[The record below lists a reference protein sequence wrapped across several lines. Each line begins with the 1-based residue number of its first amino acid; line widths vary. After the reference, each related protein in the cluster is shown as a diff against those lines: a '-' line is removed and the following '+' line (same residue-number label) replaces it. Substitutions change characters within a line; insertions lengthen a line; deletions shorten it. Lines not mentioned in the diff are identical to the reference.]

1 MRFAKLGLAGLLGLS
16 LLGCQMQ
23 QTGPEECQPVA
34 YQPGGVTGS
43 LSPDADFRGVDA
55 DSISGVEAGRIQVK
69 EDSKDPF
76 KAGQLIISN
85 CNDGLVRQVT
95 GVQAA
100 SPSGGISPQ
109 GIRTVWLNTQ
119 DATLEDAVASG
130 DANIDFG
137 QLQVQSLEQAMPGV
151 ELQQVTGK
159 ITIKNLTFTPVQ
171 GVTVVLNGSVEQTLN
186 PRFRLAFN
194 NGSVDVFEAGL
205 GGQFKSEIR
214 AKITV
219 TKAIPSWGKEQPI
232 AQAAPI
238 RRAFLVGSVPV
249 VVVVTPK
256 LVVGASGGADNN
268 ITVEAGIAPTLSF
281 DAGVKYDRDG
291 AQKWIPI
298 WKDPTFALNPT
309 FSYTVPAKA
318 NSKVYAKMVMDV
330 KFYGLAGPT
339 LEAGPQMN
347 LTLNPTGSS
356 PLAKLAAGA
365 GASASVSAGFNVLGK
380 GLSVGTAPLTRE
392 ATTELSCTASSC
404 N

>member
-1 MRFAKLGLAGLLGLS
+1 MRKLGLLLISLGLLLS
-16 LLGCQMQ
+16 ACANPLG
-23 QTGPEECQPVA
+23 GEE
-34 YQPGGVTGS
+34 
-43 LSPDADFRGVDA
+43 FRLNPSA
-55 DSISGVEAGRIQVK
+55 KLINAAEITQVEANRIQVRNDQDY
-69 EDSKDPF
+69 E
-76 KAGQLIISN
+76 AGQIIISEVGE
-85 CNDGLVRQVT
+85 GLVRRVT
-95 GVQAA
+95 GVGAA
-100 SPSGGISPQ
+100 SVSPQ

-119 DATLEDAVASG
+119 DAALEDAVASG
-130 DANIDFG
+130 EANIDFG
-137 QLQVQSLEQAMPGV
+137 QLQIQSLEQAMPGV
-151 ELQQVTGK
+151 QLQQVTGK

-205 GGQFKSEIR
+205 GGQFKSEIK

-219 TKAIPSWGKEQPI
+219 TKAIPSWEKEQPI

-238 RRAFLVGSVPV
+238 RRAFLVGAVPV

-256 LVVGASGGADNN
+256 LVVGASGGAENN
-268 ITVEAGIAPTLSF
+268 VTVEAGIAPTLSF
-281 DAGVKYDRDG
+281 DAGVKYDRDA
-291 AQKWIPI
+291 AQKWVPI

-365 GASASVSAGFNVLGK
+365 GASASVSAGFSVLGK
-380 GLSVGTAPLTRE
+380 GLSVGTAPITRE
-392 ATTELSCTASSC
+392 ATTELSCSDSGC
-404 N
+404 S

>member
-1 MRFAKLGLAGLLGLS
+1 MRFAQIGVSGLVGLS

-23 QTGPEECQPVA
+23 QTAPEGCQAVA
-34 YQPGGVTGS
+34 YQTGVTGS
-43 LSPDADFRGVDA
+43 LSPAANFRRIDA
-55 DSISGVEAGRIQVK
+55 DSISGVEPSRIQVA
-69 EDSKDPF
+69 EDPNNPF
-76 KAGQLIISN
+76 KAGQFIASN

-100 SPSGGISPQ
+100 TASDKVSPQ

-119 DATLEDAVASG
+119 NAALEDAIDSG
-130 DANIDFG
+130 DASINFG
-137 QLQVQSLEQAMPGV
+137 QLELQSLEQALPGV

-159 ITIKNLTFTPVQ
+159 ITIKNLTLTPVA

-205 GGQFKSEIR
+205 GGQFKSDIK

-238 RRAFLVGSVPV
+238 RRAFLVGAVPV

-256 LVVGASGGADNN
+256 LVVGASGGAENN
-268 ITVEAGIAPTLSF
+268 VTVEAGIAPTLDF
-281 DAGVKYDRDG
+281 DAGIKYDRDA

-298 WKDPTFALNPT
+298 WKAPTFALNPT

-318 NSKVYAKMVMDV
+318 TGKVYAKMVMDV

-365 GASASVSAGFNVLGK
+365 GASASVSAGFSVLGK
-380 GLSVGTAPLTRE
+380 GLSVGTAPITRE
-392 ATTELSCTASSC
+392 ATTELSCSDSGC
-404 N
+404 S

>member
-1 MRFAKLGLAGLLGLS
+1 
-16 LLGCQMQ
+16 MQ
-23 QTGPEECQPVA
+23 QTGPEECQAVV

-43 LSPDADFRGVDA
+43 LSPDANFRRVDA
-55 DSISGVEAGRIQVK
+55 DSISGVEPSRIQVA
-69 EDSKDPF
+69 EDSNNPF
-76 KAGQLIISN
+76 KAGQIVVSN
-85 CNDGLVRQVT
+85 CNDGMVRQVT

-100 SPSGGISPQ
+100 TPAGGVSPQ
-109 GIRTVWLNTQ
+109 GIRTVWLNTESV
-119 DATLEDAVASG
+119 ALEDAIDSG
-130 DANIDFG
+130 DASINFG
-137 QLQVQSLEQAMPGV
+137 QLEIQSLEQAMPGV

-159 ITIKNLTFTPVQ
+159 ITIKNLTFSPVQ

-205 GGQFKSEIR
+205 GGQFKSEIK

-256 LVVGASGGADNN
+256 LVIGASGGADNN

-298 WKDPTFALNPT
+298 WTAPTFALNPT

-318 NSKVYAKMVMDV
+318 NGKVYAKMVMDV